1 MQELKPVAR
10 INEWHHCNV
19 YFDEEGYPSA
29 YEVIP
34 DTHRIVPV
42 SLLHAIEID
51 MAMECT
57 NFNTLN
63 QLRAIIGDPT

>member
-19 YFDEEGYPSA
+19 YFDEEGCPSA

-34 DTHRIVPV
+34 DTHRIVSV
-42 SLLHAIEID
+42 ELLQATMTGAYPFETKLCEKI
-51 MAMECT
+51 
-57 NFNTLN
+57 
-63 QLRAIIGDPT
+63 RAIIDKEPT